1 MGMCKLLHQFKLF
14 SFSGNALGITFA
26 FLDRLFVFNYEYET
40 KMHFHLHY
48 FYQLILISFY
58 RSIQQ
63 LISMKDNIKSYQ
75 NGRAILHTRF
85 AADFANLLKFA
96 KWFS

>member
-14 SFSGNALGITFA
+14 SFSGNALGITYA
-26 FLDRLFVFNYEYET
+26 FLDRLFVSNYEYET
-40 KMHFHLHY
+40 KMHFNLHY
-48 FYQLILISFY
+48 FYLLEIISYY
-58 RSIQQ
+58 RH
-63 LISMKDNIKSYQ
+63 ISLKDNIKSYQ
-75 NGRAILHTRF
+75 NGRTISHTRF